1 MLSSHSSFSSYHSE
15 KSKGFTLI
23 ELLVVIA
30 IIAILSVVVILTLNP
45 AELLRQ
51 SRDSNRLSDMATMNS
66 ALGIYAEDIGGSM
79 GTPSTTYISIFDP
92 TATTTLGDQCQGLI
106 LPAQSTSSGW
116 TYQCGA
122 SSSYRN
128 VNGSGWIPLNFTTIA
143 SGAPI
148 GSLPQ
153 DPINQTSSNLFYTYT
168 TDGKTFEVT
177 SVMESSKYR
186 SQLNANPPVG
196 LYPGIEAAGT
206 NLALSGLW
214 NPTGL
219 VGYWNFEEGSGSST
233 IDQSGNGNTGSW
245 SGTPAGNNS
254 TYYTGGKVGS
264 YAGDFNGSNDYVTA
278 SGSSMNNWGPTGQS
292 VSVWFKMNAAMGQ
305 FTRLIEKATNTEWA
319 IFVTAGTNSLTVQTV
334 SGGNILF
341 VTPSGYYDG
350 NWHFLVMTYSSGA
363 VVTLYIDGLKTNQ
376 AISTI
381 PSTQTGI
388 LNIGRFGGG
397 GYNWNGLIDDVRI
410 YNRALS
416 AAEVQALYNAQK

>member
-1 MLSSHSSFSSYHSE
+1 MHHNSSTTTNSRFA
-15 KSKGFTLI
+15 FTLI

-51 SRDSNRLSDMATMNS
+51 SRDSSRLSDMATMNT
-66 ALGIYAEDIGGSM
+66 ALGIYAEDTGGSM

-92 TATTTLGDQCQGLI
+92 TATSTAGDQCQGLA

-116 TYQCGA
+116 NYQCAA

-128 VNGSGWIPLNFTTIA
+128 VNGTGWIPLNFTTIA

-153 DPINQTSSNLFYTYT
+153 DPLNQTSSNLFYTYT
-168 TDGKTFEVT
+168 TDGKTYEVT

-186 SQLNANPPVG
+186 SQLNANPSQM
-196 LYPGIEAAGT
+196 LYPGIAAVGT

-214 NPTGL
+214 NPNGL

-245 SGTPAGNNS
+245 HGIATGTSG
-254 TYYTGGKVGS
+254 YYSAGKVGPW
-264 YAGDFNGSNDYVTA
+264 AGTFDGSTDYVQIPNASSLTGMSQITMSAWVYRIGDGSAVGRGIVVSKDANYLEGAGPGGGANGQVCASLFLNGVQYWQCFGGYSGANGSWRHIAVTYDGA
-278 SGSSMNNWGPTGQS
+278 TEIMYLNGQS
-292 VSVWFKMNAAMGQ
+292 VYAHTWNQTLITGTTTLRIGQ
-305 FTRLIEKATNTEWA
+305 FT
-319 IFVTAGTNSLTVQTV
+319 
-334 SGGNILF
+334 
-341 VTPSGYYDG
+341 
-350 NWHFLVMTYSSGA
+350 
-363 VVTLYIDGLKTNQ
+363 
-376 AISTI
+376 
-381 PSTQTGI
+381 
-388 LNIGRFGGG
+388 GGG
-397 GYNWNGLIDDVRI
+397 AGFNGLIDDVRL

-416 AAEVQALYNAQK
+416 AAEIQAIYNAQK